1 MRTTRDRIRHALM
14 FEVIGLLLAIPLGA
28 VLFDKPAHDIGV
40 VAIFTSLVATGWTY
54 VYNLIF
60 DRVLLRRQGHAQKTL
75 ALRVVHSMLFE
86 GGLLLVS
93 LPFIAIYLNIGLI
106 EALIMD
112 AAFVVFY
119 LVYSFAYNWAYD
131 AIFPMPAPP
140 VSSTGTETGGAQ
152 ASSSASQ

>member
-28 VLFDKPAHDIGV
+28 VLFDKPAQDIGV

-75 ALRVVHSMLFE
+75 ALRVVHSVLFE